1 MHPPRLIPLNTVLVI
16 NMNSKLISNYLNC
29 FEALLALLKDTES
42 FDKLSKWT
50 NQLNIF
56 DILKISKMEI
66 RHSNMLGWL
75 LDPNESHGLG
85 AAFLYGFFIKLSNT
99 VDSATALKMLTQD
112 LSSFMVFR
120 ERYNIDILLVS
131 SESKIV
137 LAIENKIGSKEHKA
151 GKEELSQLE
160 KYKKVIEEKYS
171 DFTQLR
177 VYLTPEGDI
186 PSVEDW
192 LIMSYSDILDI
203 LQSVYSS
210 RSTQLSPE
218 ADVLI
223 SNYIFIIKKEVI
235 MDNELIKLCNEIYN
249 KHKVALD
256 LIYENKDDKASQ
268 TCLIAKEVLKKY
280 QDIEVDKKN
289 NKSCV
294 RFWTKTLKDTFV
306 NYVNDSLKEYYYQVL
321 IRNNKVILELAFHR
335 NKSSNKKGLYNTINN
350 YPVRGNEI
358 KEDWEWLRRWSVS
371 LDIFE
376 EFSDSLIEN
385 WLKNKINEILEKEKR
400 LVMMNPPIQ

>member
-137 LAIENKIGSKEHKA
+137 LAIENKIGSNEHKA

>member
-1 MHPPRLIPLNTVLVI
+1 
-16 NMNSKLISNYLNC
+16 
-29 FEALLALLKDTES
+29 
-42 FDKLSKWT
+42 
-50 NQLNIF
+50 
-56 DILKISKMEI
+56 
-66 RHSNMLGWL
+66 
-75 LDPNESHGLG
+75 
-85 AAFLYGFFIKLSNT
+85 
-99 VDSATALKMLTQD
+99 
-112 LSSFMVFR
+112 
-120 ERYNIDILLVS
+120 
-131 SESKIV
+131 
-137 LAIENKIGSKEHKA
+137 
-151 GKEELSQLE
+151 
-160 KYKKVIEEKYS
+160 
-171 DFTQLR
+171 
-177 VYLTPEGDI
+177 
-186 PSVEDW
+186 
-192 LIMSYSDILDI
+192 
-203 LQSVYSS
+203 
-210 RSTQLSPE
+210 
-218 ADVLI
+218 
-223 SNYIFIIKKEVI
+223 